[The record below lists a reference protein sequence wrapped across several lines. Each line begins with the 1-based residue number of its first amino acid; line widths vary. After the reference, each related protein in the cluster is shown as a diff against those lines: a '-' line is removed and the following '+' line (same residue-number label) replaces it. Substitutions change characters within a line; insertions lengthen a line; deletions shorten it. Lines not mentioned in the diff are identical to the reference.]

1 MARSWPTG
9 PDQKIFLKAYHAGIV
24 SLHITAVL
32 PEETDL
38 ASAESDL
45 AYNLNRA
52 RLNLALEQIAL
63 KRLQDYDPD
72 LELAVAQALEMERVE
87 LINLRRM
94 ALISRYDVVNRGEPI
109 YVGDPEALS
118 IFIEETIARYS
129 AFYPVLEALYW
140 RVETKPLA
148 SDRLEE

>member
-1 MARSWPTG
+1 METGTCFSEARLLQLRDVCREEPRVAALYAFDLHPDRECNVAALYSETPSWP
-9 PDQKIFLKAYHAGIV
+9 
-24 SLHITAVL
+24 
-32 PEETDL
+32 
-38 ASAESDL
+38 
-45 AYNLNRA
+45 
-52 RLNLALEQIAL
+52 
-63 KRLQDYDPD
+63 KRLD
-72 LELAVAQALEMERVE
+72 LEVAVAKALGRESVE

-94 ALISRYDVVNRGEPI
+94 SLVTRFDVVNRGEPI
-109 YVGDPEALS
+109 YVGQPEALA

>member
-1 MARSWPTG
+1 METGACFSEARLLQLRDVCREEPRVAALYAFDLQPGRECNVAALYSETPSWP
-9 PDQKIFLKAYHAGIV
+9 
-24 SLHITAVL
+24 
-32 PEETDL
+32 
-38 ASAESDL
+38 
-45 AYNLNRA
+45 
-52 RLNLALEQIAL
+52 
-63 KRLQDYDPD
+63 KRLD
-72 LELAVAQALEMERVE
+72 LEVAVAKALGRESVE

-94 ALISRYDVVNRGEPI
+94 SLVTRFDVVNRGEPI
-109 YVGDPEALS
+109 YVGQPEALA

>member
-1 MARSWPTG
+1 MGTGSCFPEYMLKELRDRCQQDPRVAALYAFDLRGSGECNVAAVFTETPPWP
-9 PDQKIFLKAYHAGIV
+9 
-24 SLHITAVL
+24 
-32 PEETDL
+32 E
-38 ASAESDL
+38 
-45 AYNLNRA
+45 
-52 RLNLALEQIAL
+52 RLE
-63 KRLQDYDPD
+63 

-129 AFYPVLEALYW
+129 AFYPLLEALYW
-140 RVETKPLA
+140 RVETKPLK
-148 SDRLEE
+148 SDMLPQ